1 LPDHCALT
9 TISLRL
15 WRTGLTTQ
23 KQQHQPNNF
32 QIHQESPLQRGPVF
46 YPNSGVSEIVASI
59 EYFVSSNI
67 VLNHK
72 TGAFAYLFG
81 GKARMIGRKDGL

>member
-1 LPDHCALT
+1 
-9 TISLRL
+9 
-15 WRTGLTTQ
+15 
-23 KQQHQPNNF
+23 
-32 QIHQESPLQRGPVF
+32 
-46 YPNSGVSEIVASI
+46 VSEIVASI